1 LRIGARPVLNSPMIV
16 DSEYRAPWWLRNPH
30 LQTLWQRFARRE
42 PLVELRRERLEL
54 PDGDF
59 LDLDWARAING
70 SEPSDRDEHGAART
84 PVVMVLHGLEGSS
97 ASPYAQGMLAAIAAR
112 GWRGVVMHFRG
123 CSGELNRLPRSYHS
137 GETGDI
143 AHVLALLRGR
153 YPQAPLAVIGYSL
166 GGNVLLKYLGERGE
180 AAGLDA
186 AAAVSVPF
194 LLHDSADRLDRGFS
208 RFYQK
213 LLVGSLVQ
221 KVAQKFAR
229 MTSPIPLDGIETSR
243 SFREFDD
250 RVTAPLHGFSDATEY
265 YQRSSSRQY
274 LKGIA
279 VPTLIVQARDD
290 PFMTPA
296 VIPEAGELSPPVRLE
311 VSDGGGHVGFVTG
324 AVPWRPRYWLEER
337 IPAFL
342 AEHFEA

>member
-1 LRIGARPVLNSPMIV
+1 MIV
-16 DSEYRAPWWLRNPH
+16 ESEFRAPWWLRNPH

-42 PLVELRRERLEL
+42 PLVALRRERLEL

-59 LDLDWARAING
+59 LDLDWARSING
-70 SEPSDRDEHGAART
+70 SEPADRDTHGAART

-143 AHVLALLRGR
+143 AHVLGLLRGR
-153 YPQAPLAVIGYSL
+153 YPQAPLAAIGYSL
-166 GGNVLLKYLGERGE
+166 GGNVLLKYLGERGA

-213 LLVGSLVQ
+213 LLVGSLTQ

-229 MTSPIPLDGIETSR
+229 MTSPIPLDGVVTSR
-243 SFREFDD
+243 NFREFDD
-250 RVTAPLHGFSDATEY
+250 RVTAPLHGFSDAAEY
-265 YQRSSSRQY
+265 YHRSSSRQF
-274 LKGIA
+274 LKAIA
-279 VPTLIVQARDD
+279 VPTLILQARDD

-296 VIPEAGELSPPVRLE
+296 VIPGAGELAPPVSLE
-311 VSDGGGHVGFVTG
+311 VSDRGGHVGFVAG
-324 AVPWRPRYWLEER
+324 AAPWRPRYWLEER
-337 IPAFL
+337 IPVFL
-342 AEHFEA
+342 AEHLQA

>member
-1 LRIGARPVLNSPMIV
+1 MIV
-16 DSEYRAPWWLRNPH
+16 ESAFRAPWWLRNPH
-30 LQTLWQRFARRE
+30 LQTLWQRFARRR
-42 PLVELRRERLEL
+42 PLVALRRERLEL

-59 LDLDWARAING
+59 LDLDWARPIDG
-70 SEPSDRDEHGAART
+70 PEPARRDAHGAAGT
-84 PVVMVLHGLEGSS
+84 PLVIVLHGLEGSS
-97 ASPYAQGMLAAIAAR
+97 ASPYAQGMLAAVAAR

-143 AHVLALLRGR
+143 AHVLALLRER
-153 YPQAPLAVIGYSL
+153 WPQASCAAIGYSL
-166 GGNVLLKYLGERGE
+166 GGNVLLKYLGERGA

-213 LLVGSLVQ
+213 ILVGSLVQ

-229 MTSPIPLDGIETSR
+229 MRSPIPLDGVAASR
-243 SFREFDD
+243 NFREFDD
-250 RVTAPLHGFSDATEY
+250 RVTAPLHGFNDAAEY
-265 YQRSSSRQY
+265 YERSSSRQY
-274 LKGIA
+274 LRGIA
-279 VPTLIVQARDD
+279 VPSLIVQARDD

-296 VIPEAGELSPPVRLE
+296 VIPEAGELAPSVRLE
-311 VSDGGGHVGFVTG
+311 VSDRGGHVGFVAG
-324 AVPWRPRYWLEER
+324 AAPWRPRYWLEDR

-342 AEHFEA
+342 AEHLRA